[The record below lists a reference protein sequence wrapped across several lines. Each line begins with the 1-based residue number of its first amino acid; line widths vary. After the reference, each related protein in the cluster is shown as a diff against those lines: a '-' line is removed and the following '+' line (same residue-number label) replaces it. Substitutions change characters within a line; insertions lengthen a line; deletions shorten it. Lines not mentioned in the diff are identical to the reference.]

1 VSIGGALAE
10 ARSEAGLSI
19 TDVSERTRIRSAII
33 RDIERDDY
41 AACGGDFYARGHIRA
56 IAKVIG
62 TDPVPLIAEYDAA
75 RMPDDDHDDRVDGL
89 LLAPDAPGA
98 ADPVHASRPDP
109 KGGSETEPIPPV
121 AEFSLDQMLTSAPV
135 HARSPYAGQVA
146 RTRLAASARAGAARL
161 GAAAD
166 GAADRLAARSE
177 RTRGRTPDRFGR
189 SGAPRPRLTVAL
201 ALALLAAI
209 GLLLYLLISGS
220 SGPSSAASH
229 HSGVAALRHRS
240 PAGKRDSGSAPPSAG
255 ASRAA
260 TQPVSVLLTPATI
273 RAFGPGGPG
282 QGDDAQRAALAI
294 DGNSRTAWHSS
305 WYTTADFGRLQS
317 GTGLLLDM
325 GQSVT
330 VSSAS
335 VLFGPAPGGAFQIRA
350 GNSPALA
357 SLQPVAQAADPG
369 GAVTVHVSRPVRARY
384 LLVWLTRLPPDSSGT
399 FEAYIYN
406 IAVRGTR

>member
-1 VSIGGALAE
+1 VGIGGALAE

-56 IAKVIG
+56 IAKVVG

-75 RMPDDDHDDRVDGL
+75 RVPHDDHDGNVDGL
-89 LLAPDAPGA
+89 LLAPDTPG
-98 ADPVHASRPDP
+98 ADPVQASRPHP
-109 KGGSETEPIPPV
+109 KGGSDTEPIRPV
-121 AEFSLDQMLTSAPV
+121 AEVGLDQMLTTSPI
-135 HARSPYAGQVA
+135 HPRSPDSGQVV
-146 RTRLAASARAGAARL
+146 RTRVAASARAGAARL

-177 RTRGRTPDRFGR
+177 RTRGRTPDRFGP
-189 SGAPRPRLTVAL
+189 SGAPRPRSTVAL

-220 SGPSSAASH
+220 SSHSSAASH

-240 PAGKRDSGSAPPSAG
+240 QAGSRDSGSANAR
-255 ASRAA
+255 ASRAP
-260 TQPVSVLLTPATI
+260 TQPLSVLLTPAAI

-282 QGDDAQRAALAI
+282 QGDDPQAATLAI
-294 DGNSRTAWHSS
+294 DGNMRTAWHSA
-305 WYTTADFGRLQS
+305 WYTTANFGRLQS

-325 GQSVT
+325 RQFVT

-335 VLFGPAPGGAFQIRA
+335 LLFGPTPGGTFQIRA

-399 FEAYIYN
+399 FEAYIN
-406 IAVRGTR
+406 HIVVRGTR